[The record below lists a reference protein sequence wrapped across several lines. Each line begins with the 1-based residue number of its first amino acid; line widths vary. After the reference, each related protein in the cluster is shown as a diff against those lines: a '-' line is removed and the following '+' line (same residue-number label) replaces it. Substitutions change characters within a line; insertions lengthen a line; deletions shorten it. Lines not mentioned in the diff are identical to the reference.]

1 MLIPALTRDQR
12 RPVTTLSLVI
22 GTLALM
28 ALGHVW
34 TQLRTIEY
42 GYGFA
47 RASRLHARLV
57 EANRRLRTELAM
69 LKSPGRLT
77 ALAQTDLGLAAP
89 EPGQLRRLG
98 RSADASWAARRLDR
112 LPGTLVAQAQP
123 REAQAGGPGGVAA
136 GARGRRGSPGTAV
149 TAPLGLLWS
158 SASRRG
164 GGHRF

>member
-1 MLIPALTRDQR
+1 MLIPALTGDQR
-12 RPVTTLSLVI
+12 RQVTTLSLLI
-22 GTLALM
+22 GAVALL

-42 GYGFA
+42 GYGLS
-47 RASRLHARLV
+47 RASRLQARLI

-77 ALAQTDLGLAAP
+77 ALANSDLGLAAP

-98 RSADASWAARRLDR
+98 GSAASGWAARAVQRPAGPLMA
-112 LPGTLVAQAQP
+112 LAQL
-123 REAQAGGPGGVAA
+123 REAQAREA
-136 GARGRRGSPGTAV
+136 GAISAASPGPHIASGAAV

-158 SASRRG
+158 SALRRG
-164 GGHRF
+164 GGQRL